1 MTRLVAIT
9 VVVGCLAAATPAR
22 AQNDWQFPDPY
33 FGAIEFDAS
42 RTPAARSRKPEG
54 SSTPSRARPV
64 RSRPAPRFRARWSA
78 GPRQ

>member
-33 FGAIEFDAS
+33 FGILEIE
-42 RTPAARSRKPEG
+42 K
-54 SSTPSRARPV
+54 
-64 RSRPAPRFRARWSA
+64 SRPSGVERRFRAEVAPGSRSVPSRPRPLRPWRRHVRQ
-78 GPRQ
+78 GPAR